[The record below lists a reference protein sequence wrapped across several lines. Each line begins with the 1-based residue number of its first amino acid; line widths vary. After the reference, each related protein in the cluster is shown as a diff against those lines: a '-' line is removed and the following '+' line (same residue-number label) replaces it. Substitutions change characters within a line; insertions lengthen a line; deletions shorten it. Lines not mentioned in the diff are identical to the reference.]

1 MSALAIDPR
10 LDVQKWSDPHWRL
23 NHLYHVIDDDG
34 HDFLFRMRPE
44 QEELYANLWYLNIVL
59 KARQLGF
66 TTFICLL
73 ALDQCLWSKNF
84 TAAIIAHVKD
94 DAEKF
99 FRNKVLHPYN
109 QLPDE
114 IKRACGVKKLTTTEI
129 VFDNGSSVSVTT
141 SARSGTI
148 HLLHVS
154 EMGKIARKYP
164 EKARE
169 IVTGSF
175 EAVPASGM
183 IFVESTAEGNAGQFY
198 DMTIAAL
205 KRQQA
210 KAKETRQDFRL
221 HFFPW
226 WRKPPNRMDPAGVIL
241 SDETKRYFKELHDK
255 QGITL
260 DARQKAWYSKK
271 AETLDRDMK
280 REHPSFPEEAFAQ
293 AIDGAVYATQMAVMR
308 RLGRLGMVPVR
319 PQAAVN
325 TFWDLGLRDTNFIW
339 LHQRV
344 GVADRFFKVVYG
356 TGHGMG
362 YYWKL
367 LEEVRKEFDFQWG
380 THHLPHDGKQRIQH
394 IEVTTRQELLEEL
407 IAGTPGAGGKVVTVD
422 RTSDISIAIEETRRR
437 MSDAYIDEEGCG
449 EGIRGLDN
457 YQYEW
462 IEASGTWSHQPLHN
476 WASNPADAFRTWSQG
491 YKPEGPQSL
500 GIRRETPPVYPRGSY

>member
-1 MSALAIDPR
+1 MSALALDPR
-10 LDVQKWSDPHWRL
+10 LDASKWADPHWRL

-34 HDFLFRMRPE
+34 KDLLFRMRPE
-44 QEELYANLWYLNIVL
+44 QEELYANLWHLNVVL

-66 TTFICLL
+66 TTFIDLL
-73 ALDQCLWSKNF
+73 GLDQCIWNKNF
-84 TAAIIAHVKD
+84 TAAVICD
-94 DAEKF
+94 TRENAEKI
-99 FRNKVLHPYN
+99 FRTKVLHPYEK
-109 QLPDE
+109 LPDE
-114 IKRACGVKKLTTTEI
+114 IKNACRLKKQTGSEL
-129 VFDNGSSVSVTT
+129 VFENGSSISVTT
-141 SARSGTI
+141 SARGGTL
-148 HLLHVS
+148 HFLHVS
-154 EMGKIARKYP
+154 EMGKIARKFP

-175 EAVPASGM
+175 EAAQTGM

-198 DMTIAAL
+198 DLTMQAM

-210 KAKETRQDFRL
+210 KAKETRLDFRL

-226 WRKPPNRMDPAGVIL
+226 WRKPANRLDPAGVIIN
-241 SDETKRYFKELHDK
+241 DEHKRYFAEIAAKH
-255 QGITL
+255 GIKL
-260 DARQKAWYSKK
+260 DARQKAWYVKK

-319 PQAAVN
+319 PQAPVN

-344 GVADRFFKVVYG
+344 GVADRFFKCVYG

-362 YYWKL
+362 HYWKE
-367 LEEVRKEFDFQWG
+367 LEKVRLEFDFQWG
-380 THHLPHDGKQRIQH
+380 VHHLPHDGKTRLQH
-394 IEVTTRQELLEEL
+394 IEVTTREQLLAEL
-407 IAGTPGAGGKVVTVD
+407 IAGSAIPGGKVVSVE
-422 RTSDISIAIEETRRR
+422 RTTDVSIAIEETRRR
-437 MSDAYIDEEGCG
+437 MSDAYIDEEGCN

-476 WASNPADAFRTWSQG
+476 WASNPADAFRTWAQGYRPEGAGIAKPQSQG
-491 YKPEGPQSL
+491 S
-500 GIRRETPPVYPRGSY
+500 YPRGNY

>member
-1 MSALAIDPR
+1 MRAAAALDPR
-10 LDVQKWSDPHWRL
+10 LKVEQWSDPHWRL

-34 HDFLFRMRPE
+34 HDYLFRMRPE
-44 QEELYANLWYLNIVL
+44 QEELYANLWHLNVIL

-66 TTFICLL
+66 TTFIELL
-73 ALDQCLWSKNF
+73 ALDQCIWNANF
-84 TAAIIAHVKD
+84 TAAVVCD
-94 DAEKF
+94 TRENAEKI
-99 FRNKVLHPYN
+99 FRTKVLHPYM
-109 QLPDE
+109 QLPEE
-114 IKRACGVKKLTTTEI
+114 IRRACPLVKQTGSEL
-129 VFDNGSSVSVTT
+129 VFKNGSSISVST
-141 SARSGTI
+141 SARGTTV

-154 EMGKIARKYP
+154 EMGKIARKFP

-175 EAVPASGM
+175 EAAATGM

-198 DMTIAAL
+198 DICIAAL
-205 KRQQA
+205 KRAQA
-210 KAKETRQDFRL
+210 KAKQTRLDFRL

-226 WRKPPNRMDPAGVIL
+226 WRKPGNRLDPAGVII
-241 SDETKRYFKELHDK
+241 SDEHKRYFKEIRAKH
-255 QGITL
+255 GIEL
-260 DARQKAWYSKK
+260 DAAQRAWYVKK
-271 AETLDRDMK
+271 CETLDRDMK

-293 AIDGAVYATQMAVMR
+293 AIDGAVYATQMAVLR
-308 RLGRLGMVPVR
+308 RLGRVGMVPVR

-344 GVADRFFKVVYG
+344 GVADRFFKVIYG

-362 YYWKL
+362 YYWKE
-367 LEEVRKEFDFQWG
+367 LEEVRRELDFVWG
-380 THHLPHDGKQRIQH
+380 VHHLPHDGKQRIQH
-394 IEVTTRQELLEEL
+394 IDVTTRQQLLEEL
-407 IAGTPGAGGKVVTVD
+407 IANTPGAGGKVVSVD
-422 RTSDISIAIEETRRR
+422 RTTDISIAIEETRRR

-462 IEASGTWSHQPLHN
+462 IESSGTWSHQPLHN

-491 YKPEGPQSL
+491 YRPEGAMLVRPQQQ
-500 GIRRETPPVYPRGSY
+500 GHYPRGSY